1 MARSPN
7 IGIVITL
14 ALLLRLTP
22 LQAEPVD
29 FEHLLDESTLT
40 NLDRLAAPAL
50 AGLDQEQVRALCREL
65 QSRLQGEHVVEL
77 APLRAMTSAVLPL
90 LQQDE
95 ELRPYA
101 AWLRARLDYLA
112 VADEL
117 RVVIPA
123 PRLELSPPQ
132 NQSPDL
138 ERRLWEKRL
147 KEIPEFP
154 NTQMYVPK
162 LKAAFAAE
170 GVPTELVWVA
180 EVESG
185 FDPRA
190 MSPTGAAGLFQLM
203 PDTARMLGLTIAPHD
218 QRLDPEL
225 SARGTARY
233 LRYLF
238 EKFGDWQLVV
248 AAYNAGEGRVRR
260 LLEKHRARRY
270 DEIVL
275 ELPAETQMYVPKVQA
290 TIQRRE
296 GVALADLR
304 PPRTIARESG

>member
-7 IGIVITL
+7 IGIVIPL
-14 ALLLRLTP
+14 GLLLRLLP
-22 LQAEPVD
+22 VQAEPVD
-29 FEHLLDESTLT
+29 FDDLLDESTLT
-40 NLDRLAAPAL
+40 NLDRLATPAL
-50 AGLDQEQVRALCREL
+50 TGLGQEQVRALCREL
-65 QSRLQGEHVVEL
+65 QSRLQGQYVVEL
-77 APLRAMTSAVLPL
+77 APLRELASAVLPA

-95 ELRPYA
+95 DLRPYA

-112 VADEL
+112 VADEF

-123 PRLELSPPQ
+123 PRLELNPLQ
-132 NQSPDL
+132 NPSPDL

-147 KEIPEFP
+147 KGVRELP
-154 NTQMYVPK
+154 NTQVYVPK

-185 FDPRA
+185 FDPQA
-190 MSPTGAAGLFQLM
+190 KSPTGAAGLFQLM
-203 PDTARMLGLTIAPHD
+203 PDTARMLGLTIAPGD

-260 LLEKHRARRY
+260 LLEKRHARRY
-270 DEIVL
+270 DEIAL

-290 TIQRRE
+290 TILRRE
-296 GVALADLR
+296 GVALMDLR
-304 PPRTIARESG
+304 PPRTVARVSG